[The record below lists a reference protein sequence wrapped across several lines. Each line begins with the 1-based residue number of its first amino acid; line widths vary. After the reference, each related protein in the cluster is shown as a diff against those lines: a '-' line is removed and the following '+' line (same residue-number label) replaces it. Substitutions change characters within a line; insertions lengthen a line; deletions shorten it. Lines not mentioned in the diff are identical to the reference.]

1 MEKWICS
8 VCGNVYQGDTPPELC
23 PVCKVT
29 ASHYTRPGEKV
40 TEKLFEEDLPDEKFR
55 EAMAGVGNGRT
66 SKKWVCSVCGH
77 VHEGIAPPELCPVC
91 KVTASGFRPENA

>member
-29 ASHYTRPGEKV
+29 AS
-40 TEKLFEEDLPDEKFR
+40 
-55 EAMAGVGNGRT
+55 
-66 SKKWVCSVCGH
+66 
-77 VHEGIAPPELCPVC
+77 
-91 KVTASGFRPENA
+91 GFRPENA